1 MAFLRT
7 YAYLDAEPVV
17 QYGRVTLRAPAM
29 ADYAQW
35 AQLRSTSRSFLEPWE
50 PTWPRDDL
58 TRSAFRQRVRRDN
71 RDMRDDYAYA
81 FFIFDNAGGE
91 LVGGLTLSNVRRG
104 VAQTA
109 SVGYWTGMPFA
120 RQGYMTEAL
129 TAAVSFAFDSLRL
142 HRVEA
147 ACRPDNEAS
156 RRLLLRAGFTQEG
169 YARQY
174 LKINGRWQDHLLF
187 ALLDTDPPGISLPSA
202 SRINSG

>member
-17 QYGRVTLRAPAM
+17 QHARVTLRAPVM
-29 ADYAQW
+29 GDYAQW
-35 AQLRSTSRSFLEPWE
+35 AQLRSTSRTFLEPWE

-58 TRSAFRQRVRRDN
+58 TRSAFRQRVRRYN

-81 FFIFDNAGGE
+81 FFTFDHATAD

-109 SVGYWTGMPFA
+109 SVGYWTGMPFS
-120 RQGYMTEAL
+120 RRGYMTEAL

-142 HRVEA
+142 HRIEA
-147 ACRPDNEAS
+147 ACLPDNEAS
-156 RRLLLRAGFTQEG
+156 RRLLLRTGFSEEG

-187 ALLDTDPPGISLPSA
+187 ALLDTDPPGRPYGNGIG
-202 SRINSG
+202 NNG

>member
-1 MAFLRT
+1 
-7 YAYLDAEPVV
+7 
-17 QYGRVTLRAPAM
+17 LRAPVM
-29 ADYAQW
+29 GDYAQW
-35 AQLRSTSRSFLEPWE
+35 AQLRSTSRTFLEPWE

-58 TRSAFRQRVRRDN
+58 TRSAFRQRVRRYN

-81 FFIFDNAGGE
+81 FFTFDHATAD

-109 SVGYWTGMPFA
+109 SVGYWTGMPFS
-120 RQGYMTEAL
+120 RRGYMTEAL

-142 HRVEA
+142 HRIEA
-147 ACRPDNEAS
+147 ACLPDNEAS
-156 RRLLLRAGFTQEG
+156 RRLLLRTGFSEEG

-187 ALLDTDPPGISLPSA
+187 ALLDTDPPGRPYGNGIG
-202 SRINSG
+202 NNGG

>member
-17 QYGRVTLRAPAM
+17 QHARVTLRAPVM
-29 ADYAQW
+29 GDYAQW
-35 AQLRSTSRSFLEPWE
+35 AQLRSTSRTFLEPWE

-58 TRSAFRQRVRRDN
+58 TRSAFRQRVRRYN

-81 FFIFDNAGGE
+81 FFIFDHATAD

-109 SVGYWTGMPFA
+109 SVGYWTGMPFS
-120 RQGYMTEAL
+120 RRGYMTEAL

-142 HRVEA
+142 HRIEA
-147 ACRPDNEAS
+147 ACLPDNEAS
-156 RRLLLRAGFTQEG
+156 RRLLLRTGFSEEG

-187 ALLDTDPPGISLPSA
+187 ALLDTDPPGRPYGNGIG
-202 SRINSG
+202 NNG

>member
-17 QYGRVTLRAPAM
+17 QYGRVMLRAPVM
-29 ADYAQW
+29 GDYAQW
-35 AQLRSTSRSFLEPWE
+35 AQLRSTSRTFLEPWE

-58 TRSAFRQRVRRDN
+58 TRTAFRQRVRRYN

-81 FFIFDNAGGE
+81 FFIFDNATAD

-147 ACRPDNEAS
+147 ACLPDNEAS
-156 RRLLLRAGFTQEG
+156 RRLLLRTGFSEEG

-187 ALLDTDPPGISLPSA
+187 ALLDTDPPGSMYSA
-202 SRINSG
+202 GIGNNGG

>member
-17 QYGRVTLRAPAM
+17 QYARVTLRAPVM
-29 ADYAQW
+29 GDYAQW
-35 AQLRSTSRSFLEPWE
+35 AQLRSTSRTFLESWE

-58 TRSAFRQRVRRDN
+58 TRSAFRQRVRRYN
-71 RDMRDDYAYA
+71 RDMRDDFAYA
-81 FFIFDNAGGE
+81 FFIFDHATAD

-109 SVGYWTGMPFA
+109 SVGYWTGMPFS
-120 RQGYMTEAL
+120 RRGYMTEAL

-142 HRVEA
+142 HRIEA
-147 ACRPDNEAS
+147 ACLPDNEAS
-156 RRLLLRAGFTQEG
+156 RRLLLRTGFSEEG

-187 ALLDTDPPGISLPSA
+187 ALLDTDPPGRPYGNGIG
-202 SRINSG
+202 NNGG